1 MCRAS
6 SAVCTREPASAR
18 WLGRGSPVRR
28 STRLAPTTCRSSPL
42 PRFPSSPLSACC
54 PLAAKKS
61 KSSIAVSDARGLR
74 TLHVGGEAIQS
85 AMRLDDPH
93 ALALDYTRCM
103 MAFLLFQP
111 EPREA
116 LMIGLGGASL
126 PKFFH
131 RRLKKTQVRVVEI
144 DPRVLAAARAQFAL
158 PPDDERLT
166 VEIGDGAEALTPEC
180 CELLVV
186 DAFEDELHVPK
197 LASSEFYD
205 AAFLALREPGV
216 LVVNFM
222 NDDPKFDL
230 NLQRLERAFG
240 GAVLAMPALYDPN
253 ILAFA
258 FHGAPASIAWSTLRT
273 RAEKLEARYELP
285 FMRYVSKLRAMNR
298 CTPQALVIHGP

>member
-1 MCRAS
+1 MR
-6 SAVCTREPASAR
+6 SAR
-18 WLGRGSPVRR
+18 
-28 STRLAPTTCRSSPL
+28 TICRFSRPQ
-42 PRFPSSPLSACC
+42 RFPSSPPSAWPRLSD
-54 PLAAKKS
+54 KKS
-61 KSSIAVSDARGLR
+61 KSSIAVSDARGVR

-103 MAFLLFQP
+103 MAFLLFHP

-131 RRLKKTQVRVVEI
+131 RRLKKTRVRVVEI
-144 DPRVLAAARAQFAL
+144 DPRVLAAARGQFAL

-180 CELLVV
+180 CDVLVV

-205 AAFLALREPGV
+205 AAFLALREPGA

-230 NLQRLERAFG
+230 NLQRLEQAFG
-240 GAVLAMPALYDPN
+240 GAVLAMPASYDPN

-258 FHGAPASIAWSTLRT
+258 LRGAPPSVPWARLRE

-285 FMRYVSKLRAMNR
+285 FTRYVSKLRAMNH
-298 CTPQALVIHGP
+298 CTPQALLIHGA